1 MNQPNKIIPFAD
13 EASMAQLA
21 YSRWEQENAESMAE
35 YVYRR
40 RTVDLASLVQQAI
53 REELN
58 ENQQK
63 LIRMRYYDNCTPTE
77 IAQRTGLH
85 LSTVLH
91 TLRRAED
98 KLYRVLRYVVEYQ
111 HGLRETTLVP
121 LAVREAMR
129 VDAAKARPG
138 QSFAERLRSCRT
150 GEHLDTDA
158 TAQAVCIEPERY
170 AMLEQGETQP
180 DAGELVR
187 LSSFFGVS
195 VDALLKGGAA

>member
-1 MNQPNKIIPFAD
+1 MTQDNKIIPFAD
-13 EASMAQLA
+13 EASMARLA

-35 YVYRR
+35 YIYRR
-40 RTVDLASLVQQAI
+40 RAVDLASLVRQAI

-58 ENQQK
+58 ENQRN
-63 LIRMRYYDNCTPTE
+63 LIRMRYYDNCAPAE
-77 IAQRTGLH
+77 IARRTGLH
-85 LSTVLH
+85 PSTVLH

-111 HGLRETTLVP
+111 HGLREVTLVP

-129 VDAAKARPG
+129 IDAARRRTGQSFPERLRDCRVGEHLSVSAAAKAARI
-138 QSFAERLRSCRT
+138 
-150 GEHLDTDA
+150 D
-158 TAQAVCIEPERY
+158 PERY
-170 AMLEQGETQP
+170 ALLEQGKADP

-187 LSSFFGVS
+187 LSACFDVS